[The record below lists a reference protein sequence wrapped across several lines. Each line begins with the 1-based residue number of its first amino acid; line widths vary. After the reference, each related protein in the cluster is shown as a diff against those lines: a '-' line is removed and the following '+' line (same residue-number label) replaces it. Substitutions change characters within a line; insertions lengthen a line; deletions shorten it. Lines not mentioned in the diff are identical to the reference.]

1 MCIYGLEFPKG
12 ISIEMSMGKFVD
24 VYWIYTVFFLKLL
37 PTTLPE
43 TNIAPANGWL
53 EDEYP
58 FGKPYCQVLC

>member
-1 MCIYGLEFPKG
+1 MFI
-12 ISIEMSMGKFVD
+12 
-24 VYWIYTVFFLKLL
+24 LKLL

-58 FGKPYCQVLC
+58 VGKPYCQVLSFREGGSTSLPTKCRFFRDLPLVESEGFRI